1 MKKSEMIALGIVAV
15 ECILIGVF
23 EFALKKR
30 VNKILDD
37 DGSGSVDE
45 YLRKKSQEIYRKKAE
60 S

>member
-1 MKKSEMIALGIVAV
+1 MKKSELIALSIVAV
-15 ECILIGVF
+15 ECIIVGVF

-37 DGSGSVDE
+37 DGSSTIDE
-45 YLRKKSQEIYRKKAE
+45 YLRKKTQEIYRKKAE